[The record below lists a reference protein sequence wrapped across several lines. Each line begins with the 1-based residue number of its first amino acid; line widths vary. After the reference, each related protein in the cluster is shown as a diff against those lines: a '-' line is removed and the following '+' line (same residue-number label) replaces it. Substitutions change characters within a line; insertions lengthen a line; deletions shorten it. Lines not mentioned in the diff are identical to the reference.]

1 MFIVSLDD
9 RGRITIPKEIR
20 SKLKSKK
27 FLVVLEG
34 ENVVLV
40 PLPNDIHLKGSLKI
54 PWSIEE
60 LEEAGEKFV
69 TKRK

>member
-1 MFIVSLDD
+1 VSIVSLDS

-27 FLVVLEG
+27 FLVVLDG
-34 ENVVLV
+34 ENIVLIPIPDV
-40 PLPNDIHLKGSLKI
+40 EKLKGSLKI

-69 TKRK
+69 TKRD

>member
-1 MFIVSLDD
+1 MSIVSLDS

-27 FLVVLEG
+27 FLIVLDG
-34 ENVVLV
+34 KNIVLIPV
-40 PLPNDIHLKGSLKI
+40 PELNDLKGSLKI
-54 PWSIEE
+54 PWTIEE

-69 TKRK
+69 TKRS